1 MSRSYDLAVV
11 GAGIVGLGH
20 AVAALRRGLR
30 VIVID
35 RATAVA
41 GATVRNFGHAG
52 FSAHAGE
59 AGEYA
64 RASRGEWIRLAA
76 EAGFWMRQA
85 GTLVIA
91 QHEDERAVLEEV
103 DIGERLTPDTV
114 SLLAPVYGALG
125 GALLHDDIQ
134 VDPREA
140 GPAIAQWLE
149 RRGVVFRWRTSALG
163 AEPGLVH
170 TSRGQIRAETIVF
183 AVNADVDHLFPHIAE
198 KHGVARTGLD
208 MMLADGVG
216 LGLPL
221 LTGSSM
227 LRYSAFADA
236 PSLRDVR
243 RRFETDHPEI
253 IERDI
258 NQMYTERPDGTL
270 IVGDTHVKGMTIA
283 PFQDEKGFDLLTRLG
298 EDLFDRPF
306 RIRQR
311 WQGVYATAP
320 QSFLRVAPADG
331 IRVVSVTS
339 GIGMTTGLGL
349 AASVITELFGAES

>member
-1 MSRSYDLAVV
+1 
-11 GAGIVGLGH
+11 
-20 AVAALRRGLR
+20 
-30 VIVID
+30 
-35 RATAVA
+35 
-41 GATVRNFGHAG
+41 
-52 FSAHAGE
+52 
-59 AGEYA
+59 
-64 RASRGEWIRLAA
+64 
-76 EAGFWMRQA
+76 
-85 GTLVIA
+85 
-91 QHEDERAVLEEV
+91 
-103 DIGERLTPDTV
+103 
-114 SLLAPVYGALG
+114 
-125 GALLHDDIQ
+125 
-134 VDPREA
+134 
-140 GPAIAQWLE
+140 
-149 RRGVVFRWRTSALG
+149 
-163 AEPGLVH
+163 
-170 TSRGQIRAETIVF
+170 
-183 AVNADVDHLFPHIAE
+183 
-198 KHGVARTGLD
+198 